1 MKKFNL
7 DQFIW
12 FCILLMLSIVMTHL
26 LISGDLF
33 LLIDKGRILSTTLMM
48 VILYLLT
55 IVQIS
60 RIATIPSRNGVRRGY
75 IQYIIL
81 IGILIVVAIIDIPR
95 VSLDMKGVKLYHSE
109 HKHGQHDTHMHG
121 HINNEEE
128 IHINSDNFH
137 NAVEEMNAH
146 IDNYKNKV
154 IEVEG
159 IYYKDKNYPDYF
171 IITELNMNCCIADSQ
186 YIGILCDGRGFEDME
201 NGDNIK
207 VKGIISSDK
216 IDDKEVIKIDIN

>member
-12 FCILLMLSIVMTHL
+12 FCVLLMLSSVMTYL

-33 LLIDKGRILSTTLMM
+33 LLIDKGRIFSTTLMM

-55 IVQIS
+55 IVQVS
-60 RIATIPSRNGVRRGY
+60 RIATIPSRNGIRRGY

-81 IGILIVVAIIDIPR
+81 VAILIVVAVIDIPR
-95 VSLDMKGVKLYHSE
+95 VSLNMKGVKLYHSE

-121 HINNEEE
+121 HINNEGE
-128 IHINSDNFH
+128 IDINSDNFH

-154 IEVEG
+154 VEVEG
-159 IYYKDKNYPDYF
+159 IYYKDENYPDYF
-171 IITELNMNCCIADSQ
+171 IITQLNMNCCIADSQ
-186 YIGILCDGRGFEDME
+186 YIGILCDGNGFEELE
-201 NGDNIK
+201 NGDSVK
-207 VKGIISSDK
+207 LKGIISSIK
-216 IDDKEVIKIDIN
+216 ISDKEVIKIDIN